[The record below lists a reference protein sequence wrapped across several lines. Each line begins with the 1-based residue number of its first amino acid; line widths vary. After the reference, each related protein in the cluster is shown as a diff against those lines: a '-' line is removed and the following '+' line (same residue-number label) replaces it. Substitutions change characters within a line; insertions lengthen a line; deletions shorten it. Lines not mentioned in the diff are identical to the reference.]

1 MPEFGLDLFLKKSNL
16 LDKHVEIFGT
26 DRKTIAK
33 EFLDKFRSYTKE
45 LNEIN
50 DIDKFVE
57 LLKQEYDKHDQVVDK
72 IEPAEWNEEYFN
84 FEVKKTNKAK
94 LNELYVFPHNTTGH
108 KLKLDYKFYVNCIK
122 LIDADPK
129 SIKLA
134 NRNGHMMLTGETSNN
149 NKELG
154 TGITF
159 KILMLYNYANDKW
172 IVSPFKMV
180 SQTEHGVD
188 CSAFGRSATNNDVE
202 FQFNAW
208 KNGLERAGKYI
219 GVVNYKYLD
228 KKYRNYPNLFTPDQ
242 SNQLLTKAK
251 QINKEF
257 GTGGSKKKSRKKSKK
272 KSSKKS
278 KKKSRKK

>member
-1 MPEFGLDLFLKKSNL
+1 MSKFGLDLFLKKSNL

-33 EFLDKFRSYTKE
+33 NFLDKFRSYTKE
-45 LNEIN
+45 LNEIYAAGN
-50 DIDKFVE
+50 SMDKFIE
-57 LLKQEYDKHDQVVDK
+57 GLKQEYDAHDQVVDQ
-72 IEPAEWNEEYFN
+72 IELAEWNEEYFN
-84 FEVKKTNKAK
+84 FEVKKTATPK
-94 LNELYVFPHNTTGH
+94 LNDIYVFPHNKTGR
-108 KLKLDYKFYVNCIK
+108 KLRSDHKFYVNCIK
-122 LIDADPK
+122 LIDADPG

-159 KILMLYNYANDKW
+159 KILMLYNYSNKKW

-188 CSAFGRSATNNDVE
+188 CSAFGRSATNNDVR
-202 FQFNAW
+202 FQYDTW

-228 KKYRNYPNLFTPDQ
+228 KKYHRVLNL
-242 SNQLLTKAK
+242 L
-251 QINKEF
+251 E
-257 GTGGSKKKSRKKSKK
+257 
-272 KSSKKS
+272 
-278 KKKSRKK
+278 